1 MFFDDANPTCR
12 PTRRQTERLRD
23 AQVMSDFCDGLGADG
38 WHIVE
43 IPDPDERPGGRED
56 DILYEG
62 NVIFPVTSSMTPE
75 ESEAARSAAVDA
87 AMALPGKVLQDDENG
102 RMLLHGTWKVMHRTC
117 RHCGEPFTQHR
128 PVSQRRR
135 WSWFCS
141 EVHQAA
147 GKRTADRE
155 RLRLKRAA

>member
-1 MFFDDANPTCR
+1 MFDDANPTCR

-38 WHIVE
+38 WHIEEV
-43 IPDPDERPGGRED
+43 PDLDERPKGRED
-56 DILYEG
+56 DLLYEG
-62 NVIFPVTSSMTPE
+62 RVFPVTSSMTPE
-75 ESEAARSAAVDA
+75 ESGAARTSAIDA
-87 AMALPGKVLQDDENG
+87 ALALPGKVLQDDENG

-117 RHCGEPFTQHR
+117 RHCGEAFTQHR

-135 WSWFCS
+135 WSWYCS
-141 EVHQAA
+141 ELHKAE